1 MVACLF
7 QIGSNI
13 VSVSLSTFFF
23 HTLKQEWVVSPSF
36 SLPVCIYLCSVALR
50 YLCGLQCS
58 WMFMYDV
65 TRWVFVVK
73 GCKEVH
79 LDSCAGLNAD

>member
-1 MVACLF
+1 MVAFLF

-13 VSVSLSTFFF
+13 VSVSLSTFF

-36 SLPVCIYLCSVALR
+36 SLPVRIYLCSVALR

-79 LDSCAGLNAD
+79 LDSCAGLNTG